1 MTRPRSTAA
10 QRVAIMTE
18 LKDFRKLSKAQQVN
32 KAKPF
37 DRETIKNWFQDCD
50 PRTGAFLRSHLP
62 NSDHKTRT
70 LVDIAIDIERAK
82 KEVVRLIAE
91 FEAIV

>member
-18 LKDFRKLSKAQQVN
+18 LKDFRKL
-32 KAKPF
+32 
-37 DRETIKNWFQDCD
+37 
-50 PRTGAFLRSHLP
+50 
-62 NSDHKTRT
+62 
-70 LVDIAIDIERAK
+70 
-82 KEVVRLIAE
+82 AE